1 MWYNYSREN
10 DRPKNRK
17 EGKMKRIFGMIMV
30 LMLVIGSTQMVYA
43 NEKSGAQEL
52 FDNGFIFGA
61 DGDLM
66 INKMLTRAE
75 ASALLAEMYG
85 KKGEA
90 AKYKY
95 NQTFSDVKASDWYAN
110 FAGYAKLNG
119 WISGYPNG
127 DFGPLDPV
135 SSQQWAAMLMNV
147 LGYPYRYETAEED
160 IQALGIQVSGVVNSK
175 LTRGEAFEAMWRAVN
190 TPRAGQSI
198 ILGEELGKLVTPV
211 VVPTNPYVKEAK
223 ASGLKQIILT
233 SNLPLDSALASQA
246 KNYRVESAYV
256 HDLEVVDAQ
265 YVASNLTVTLTLN
278 KPVPQQSEVKL
289 TLQNIK
295 TPEGVI
301 WVNDLFPTV
310 DMTDLAPPTILSATN
325 IGNRAIKVVF
335 SEPVRSLQEANN
347 MTGDFTPALPVTD
360 FKFNAGV
367 LIPKSITLANHNREA
382 IIEFYVDLTGTVK
395 LETNAS
401 VRDYAGFAVFNT
413 SLNIPTVKD
422 TTPPKVIGYKDASAT
437 GVTLIWSEDIVIFNG
452 NASNYYHTSSPN
464 MVDGAIT
471 SKAVSGN
478 HLRLDFTKNFLA
490 SGKVPV
496 IVSIGVISDYSGNKN
511 GYEIIQVE
519 LPIDNIPPTV
529 VSGVVPET
537 EKKVKLTFSEGVY
550 NKNGEVQARSNYK
563 LFDAQNIDRT
573 ALISTLVYNVAS
585 QALEITFTENLMG
598 VYRLEIGEIK
608 DYSGNALQLKS
619 YVFEMK
625 DLTPPNSNLWTAR
638 VYNSKTSNQ
647 MVKIRFDEPMAIE
660 GKYNINDLEKYTING
675 KALTALDKNLLRLV
689 VTDNNTSLE
698 IYYPGAI
705 VKGGVDF
712 IADANKTKSAADD
725 VVIARVAD
733 ANNNFITDFSVIVD
747 LEEKGVLAIEQAV
760 QVASDEIELMIS
772 DALTVVNLSDFKV
785 ESTGKLYGINSY
797 NISYTDSRKT
807 KLTLKLKENIVG
819 NSNLVTVKA
828 IGSGSSN
835 IYGET
840 LDLAATALVLQDKVA
855 PTLAQTNFDGTLL
868 PHVAYTRSTG
878 VITLKFNEDIDP
890 RTVYLLTFEV
900 SNYGIDSIVAVGNE
914 VRITISSADRN
925 RVSVYDTLT
934 QKFEL
939 RDLSGNGLT
948 GLQLQIQK
956 IY

>member
-1 MWYNYSREN
+1 
-10 DRPKNRK
+10 
-17 EGKMKRIFGMIMV
+17 MKRIFGVIMV
-30 LMLVIGSTQMVYA
+30 LLLVLGSTQMVFA
-43 NEKSGAQEL
+43 NEKSGAEEL
-52 FDNGFIFGA
+52 FDYGFIFGA

-85 KKGEA
+85 KKAEA

-95 NQTFSDVKASDWYAN
+95 TQTFSDVKSNDWFAN

-147 LGYPYRYETAEED
+147 LGYPYSYDTAEED
-160 IQALGIQVSGVVNSK
+160 IQALGIQVSGAVKEK
-175 LTRGEAFEAMWRAVN
+175 LTRGEAFEAMWMAVN

-223 ASGLKQIILT
+223 SSGLKQIILT
-233 SNLPLDSALASQA
+233 SNLPLDSALAAQP

-256 HDLEVVDAQ
+256 HDLEVVDA
-265 YVASNLTVTLTLN
+265 YYEASNLTVTLTFN
-278 KPVPQQSEVKL
+278 KAVPQQSDVKL
-289 TLQNIK
+289 TVQNIK
-295 TPEGVI
+295 TPEGI
-301 WVNDLFPTV
+301 LWVNDLYPTV
-310 DMTDLAPPTILSATN
+310 DMTDLAPPTILTATH
-325 IGNRAIKVVF
+325 IGNRAIKLVF

-347 MTGDFTPALPVTD
+347 MTGDISHALPVTD
-360 FKFNAGV
+360 IKFNSGA
-367 LIPKSITLANHNREA
+367 LIPKSITLVNHNKEA
-382 IIEFYVDLTGTVK
+382 IVEFYVDLIGTVK
-395 LETNAS
+395 LETNS
-401 VRDYAGFAVFNT
+401 SIRDYAGFAIFNAT
-413 SLNIPTVKD
+413 LNVPTVKD
-422 TTPPKVIGYKDASAT
+422 TTAPKVVGYKDASAT
-437 GVTLIWSEDIVIFNG
+437 GVTLIWSEDIVILNG
-452 NASNYYHTSSPN
+452 TASNYYHTSAPN
-464 MVDGAIT
+464 MVDAMIT

-478 HLRLDFTKNFLA
+478 MLRLDFTKNFLP

-496 IVSIGVISDYSGNKN
+496 IVSIGVITDYSGNKN
-511 GYEIIQVE
+511 GYEIVQVE
-519 LPIDNIPPTV
+519 LPIDNVAPTV
-529 VSGVVPET
+529 LSGVVPET
-537 EKKVKLTFSEGVY
+537 EKKVKLTFSEGIY
-550 NKNGEVQARSNYK
+550 NKNGEAQARANYK
-563 LFDAQNIDRT
+563 LFDSQNIDR
-573 ALISTLVYNVAS
+573 STLIHAIVYNVAS
-585 QALEITFTENLMG
+585 QSIEITFTENLMG
-598 VYRLEIGEIK
+598 TYRLEIGEIK

-625 DLTPPNSNLWTAR
+625 DLTPPNASLWTAR
-638 VYNSKTSNQ
+638 VYNARTSNQ
-647 MVKIRFDEPMAIE
+647 MVKIRFDEPMAID

-689 VTDNNTSLE
+689 LADNNTSLE

-705 VKGGVDF
+705 VKGGFDF
-712 IADANKTKSAADD
+712 VADANKTKSAADD

-747 LEEKGVLAIEQAV
+747 LEEKGVLTIEQAV
-760 QVASDEIELMIS
+760 QVASDEIELIIS
-772 DALTVVNLSDFKV
+772 DALSVVNLSDFRV
-785 ESTGKLYGINSY
+785 ESTNNVYGLSSY

-807 KLTLKLKENIVG
+807 KLTLKLKENIIG

-828 IGSGSSN
+828 IGSGSAN

-840 LDLAATALVLQDKVA
+840 LDLSATGLVLQDKVA
-855 PTLAQTNFDGTLL
+855 PTLAQTAFDGTLL

-900 SNYGIDSIVAVGNE
+900 SNYGVDSIVAVGNE
-914 VRITISSADRN
+914 VRITLSSADRG
-925 RVSVYDTLT
+925 RVNLYDQVI

-939 RDLSGNGLT
+939 RDLSGNGLN